1 VLTVDIITYLNRCTG
16 GGYKASTPFQGITL
30 REQVAGHLRK
40 SILCGDIKPG
50 EKINEVEVA
59 RQLSISRGPV
69 REALRQIEQEGFLS
83 YAPNKGCTVIT
94 MSPRNMAELYLLRS
108 ALEILAVQ
116 AYEGQMRE
124 SSVRGLQEKC
134 DNLHGAAQKND
145 LAMVVE
151 IDQEFHGAIVREA
164 GLPML
169 FKTWSGFDGGNAAIY
184 YTMYNSDLLPSQQH
198 LKDNHQVIVD
208 AFASG
213 DTEKIVATIREHY
226 MIVPKALYQHNRQEP
241 DELFS
246 RF

>member
-1 VLTVDIITYLNRCTG
+1 MKT
-16 GGYKASTPFQGITL
+16 STPFHGITL

-59 RQLSISRGPV
+59 RQLNISRGPV

-94 MSPRNMAELYLLRS
+94 MSPRNMAELYRLRS
-108 ALEILAVQ
+108 TLEILAVQ
-116 AYEGQMRE
+116 AYEGKMRE
-124 SSVRGLQEKC
+124 SAVRGLQEKC
-134 DNLHGAAQKND
+134 DFLHGAALKND

-151 IDQEFHGAIVREA
+151 IDQDFHAAIVREA

-169 FKTWSGFDGGNAAIY
+169 YKTWSGFDGGNAAIY

-198 LKDNHQVIVD
+198 LKDNHQVVVD
-208 AFASG
+208 AFAGG
-213 DTEKIVATIREHY
+213 DMERIISTLREHY
-226 MIVPKALYQHNRQEP
+226 MVVPKALYQHIKQEP
-241 DELFS
+241 DELFN